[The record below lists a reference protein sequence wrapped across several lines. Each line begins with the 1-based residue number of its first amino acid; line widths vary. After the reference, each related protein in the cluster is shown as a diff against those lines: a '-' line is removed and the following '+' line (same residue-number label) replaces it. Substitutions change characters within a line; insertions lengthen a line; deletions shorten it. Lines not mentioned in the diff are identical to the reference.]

1 MGLDRI
7 EYSKPKRLAPG
18 DVVAVLSPSWGGPHV
33 FPHVFEA
40 GVRTLRD
47 RFGLEVREYRTTRLA
62 PSDLAANPRARAAD
76 MNAAFADPSVRA
88 IIASIGGNDAA
99 RILRHLDTD
108 VIRANPK
115 VLMGYS
121 DTTAPLV
128 FCHQLGL
135 VTFNGPSVMA
145 GLAQLGNFPE
155 AEAHIRSILFEPS
168 STLDYESYPVWV
180 DSYADWSDADS
191 IGVGKRRPH
200 DGWHWLNP
208 VGTRS
213 GRLAG
218 GCIEVLEFLKG
229 TAYWP
234 DERFW
239 KDRIMFL
246 ETSEDKPTVEQV
258 RAWLFNYGIQGVFDH
273 LAALLIGRARGYTN
287 DEKARLDDMILDTVV
302 GQFGGRDVP
311 IVTNMD
317 FGHTDPQWILPL
329 GVTAELDAANRTFR
343 LVEGAVI

>member
-1 MGLDRI
+1 MGLGRF
-7 EYSKPKRLAPG
+7 EYRKPKRLTPG
-18 DVVAVLSPSWGGPHV
+18 DAVAVLTPSWGGPHA
-33 FPHVFEA
+33 FPHVFDA

-47 RFGLEVREYRTTRLA
+47 RFRLDVREYRTTRMSA
-62 PSDLAANPRARAAD
+62 FDLASDPQARAAD

-99 RILRHLDTD
+99 RILRYLDAE
-108 VIRANPK
+108 VIRDNPK

-121 DTTAPLV
+121 DTTAPLL

-135 VTFNGPSVMA
+135 ITFNGPSVMA
-145 GLAQLGNFPE
+145 GLAQLDNFPE
-155 AEAHIRSILFEPS
+155 AEAHIRSLLFEPS
-168 STLDYESYPVWV
+168 STLDYNPYPMWV
-180 DSYADWSDADS
+180 DSYEDWTDTEA
-191 IGVGKRRPH
+191 IGVGTRRPH
-200 DGWHWLNP
+200 DGWHWLHA
-208 VGTRS
+208 VGTRR
-213 GRLAG
+213 GRLVG

-239 KDRIMFL
+239 KDRILFL

-258 RAWLFNYGIQGVFDH
+258 RAWLFNYGVQGVFDQ
-273 LAALLIGRARGYTN
+273 LAGLLIGRARGYTD
-287 DEKARLDDMILDTVV
+287 DEKAGLDDMILDTVV
-302 GQFGGRDVP
+302 GQFGGRDVS

-329 GVTAELDAANRTFR
+329 GVMAELDAPNRTFR
-343 LVEGAVI
+343 LVESAVT